1 MRNSLFLL
9 IMMFLAFVFVAK
21 SQDVVETESSQMIA
35 LHEKRLRMQREFQ
48 QTGFA
53 GKNINI
59 IYQRAC
65 WEIDPAVVYIKGAI
79 TTYFKP
85 VFDGVSSISFD
96 LSDSLTVDSVF
107 YHHQK
112 ATFQRQVPN
121 QFEIIFEMPLNIGIT
136 DSVTVFYQGIPQ
148 YGDGHGSFEQ
158 GFHDNYPIVWT
169 FSQPYGSGD
178 WWPSKNDLSDKI
190 DSLDIFVKTPLPNRV
205 ASVGLLVD
213 SLAEGDFTTWHWK
226 HRYPVAACLVG
237 IAVTNYVSFSDF
249 VEIDGK
255 QLEVL
260 NYVYP
265 EELTTVRNQAA
276 GVLPVIQLFS
286 ELFTPYPFLDEKYGH
301 AMFGH
306 GGGEQVQTMSFMGAF
321 THDLMAHELA
331 HSWFCNDITTASW
344 HEIWLNEGFATY
356 CTGLSFEHLFEGYYW
371 PIWKNN
377 TLNAIISEPDG
388 SVYVDDTTLV
398 SRVYSPRLTYHKG
411 AYLVH
416 MLRWVLGDDDFFQ
429 SIKNYLND
437 PDLAYGFATTQNLK
451 DHLEAAS
458 GKDLT
463 GFFEDWL
470 YGEGFPT
477 YSLVCKTLEDE
488 KLSVMI
494 NQTQSHPSVDF
505 FEMPVPVRFYSDG
518 KDTTIV
524 FDHRFS
530 GQEFLTKPGFVPDS
544 LAIDPEKWLISGG
557 NSYTL
562 GTNEND
568 IKSFK
573 ILPNPA
579 QDFVIIEFQMP
590 HSFTIYQI
598 NDVSGKM
605 LLSGKIN
612 RGNEICRID
621 ISTLPQGVYLFSFA
635 SDNLKTSDKV
645 VISR

>member
-1 MRNSLFLL
+1 MKNSLFLL
-9 IMMFLAFVFVAK
+9 IMMLLAFVFVAK
-21 SQDVVETESSQMIA
+21 SQDIVETESRQMIS
-35 LHEKRLRMQREFQ
+35 LHEKRLKMQRDIQ
-48 QTGFA
+48 QAGFA
-53 GKNINI
+53 GQNINI
-59 IYQRAC
+59 IYQRAY
-65 WEIDPAVVYIKGAI
+65 WEIDPAVVYIKGEI
-79 TTYFKP
+79 TSYFKP
-85 VFDGVSSISFD
+85 VVEGIISISFD
-96 LSDSLTVDSVF
+96 LSDSLIVDSVL

-112 ATFQRQVPN
+112 ATFQRSVAN
-121 QFEIIFEMPLNIGIT
+121 QFEIIFEAPLNIGIA
-136 DSVTVFYQGIPQ
+136 DSVTVFYHGIPQ
-148 YGDGHGSFEQ
+148 YGIGHGSFEQ

-178 WWPSKNDLSDKI
+178 WWPCKNDLSDKI

-213 SLAEGDFTTWHWK
+213 SLSNGNFTTWHWK

-237 IAVTNYVSFSDF
+237 VAVTNYVSFSDF
-249 VEIDGK
+249 IQIDGK

-265 EELTTVRNQAA
+265 EELATVRNQAA

-286 ELFTPYPFLDEKYGH
+286 ELFTPYPFLNEKYGH

-306 GGGEQVQTMSFMGAF
+306 GGGEQVQTMSFMGGF

-356 CTGLSFEHLFEGYYW
+356 CNGLSFEHLFERYYW

-398 SRVYSPRLTYHKG
+398 SRVYNPRLTYHKA

-437 PDLAYGFATTQNLK
+437 PDLAFGFATTQNLK
-451 DHLEAAS
+451 DHLETTS

-477 YSLVCKTLEDE
+477 YSLVCKTREDE
-488 KLSVMI
+488 KLSLII
-494 NQTQSHPSVDF
+494 NQTQSHTSVDF
-505 FEMPVPVRFYSDG
+505 FEMPVPVRFYGNG

-530 GQEFLTKPGFVPDS
+530 GQEFLIELGFVPDS
-544 LAIDPEKWLISGG
+544 LAVDPEKWLISGG

-562 GTNEND
+562 GIAELEEG
-568 IKSFK
+568 ILK
-573 ILPNPA
+573 IIPNPTK
-579 QDFVIIEFQMP
+579 DFITIEFPNGQLF
-590 HSFTIYQI
+590 SDYQI
-598 NDVSGKM
+598 SDLEGKIII
-605 LLSGKIN
+605 SGKIPSN
-612 RGNEICRID
+612 SGNYRID
-621 ISTLPQGVYLFSFA
+621 IRELPEGVYLCR
-635 SDNLKTSDKV
+635 
-645 VISR
+645 ISGNEGKLVRRLAKL

>member
-1 MRNSLFLL
+1 L
-9 IMMFLAFVFVAK
+9 IMMLLAFAFAAK
-21 SQDVVETESSQMIA
+21 SQDVVETESRQMIA
-35 LHEKRLRMQREFQ
+35 LQEKRIKMMQEISE
-48 QTGFA
+48 TGFA
-53 GKNINI
+53 GQNINI
-59 IYQRAC
+59 IYQRAF

-79 TTYFKP
+79 STHFKP
-85 VFDGVSSISFD
+85 VVDGITSLSFD
-96 LSDSLTVDSVF
+96 LSDSLIVDSVF
-107 YHHQK
+107 YHHEK
-112 ATFQRQVPN
+112 ATFQRTTPN
-121 QFEIIFEMPLNIGIT
+121 QVEIVFETPLNIGIT
-136 DSVTVFYQGIPQ
+136 ESVTVFYQGIPQ
-148 YGDGHGSFEQ
+148 HGNGHGSFEQ

-178 WWPSKNDLSDKI
+178 WWPCKNDLSDKI

-213 SLAEGDFTTWHWK
+213 SVPNGIFTTYHWK

-249 VEIDGK
+249 VVIDGK

-265 EELTTVRNQAA
+265 EELATVRNQAA
-276 GVLPVIQLFS
+276 GVLPVMQLFS
-286 ELFTPYPFLDEKYGH
+286 EFFTPYPFLNEKYGH

-321 THDLMAHELA
+321 THDLIAHELA

-356 CTGLSFEHLFEGYYW
+356 CNGLSFEHLFEGYYW

-388 SVYVDDTTLV
+388 SVYVYDTTSV
-398 SRVYSPRLTYHKG
+398 MRVYNPRLTYHKG

-416 MLRWVLGDDDFFQ
+416 MLRWVLGDEDFFQ
-429 SIKNYLND
+429 GIKNYLND

-451 DHLEAAS
+451 DHLEATS

-463 GFFEDWL
+463 GFFKDWL

-477 YSLVCKTLEDE
+477 YSLVCKTSANG
-488 KLSVMI
+488 KMSVTI

-505 FEMPVPVRFYSDG
+505 FEMPVPVRFYGDE

-530 GQEFLTKPGFVPDS
+530 GQEFLIELGFVPDS
-544 LAIDPEKWLISGG
+544 LGIDPEKWLISGG
-557 NSYTL
+557 NHYTL

-579 QDFVIIEFQMP
+579 KDFVIIEFRIP
-590 HSFTIYQI
+590 HSFSGYQI
-598 NDVSGKM
+598 RDMNGKM
-605 LLSGKIN
+605 LLAGKIEP
-612 RGNEICRID
+612 GSEICRIN
-621 ISTLPQGVYLFSFA
+621 ISALPQGVYLFSFA
-635 SDNLKTSDKV
+635 SDNLKTFDKV